1 MAVRRLAGA
10 GRTEVPAAPA
20 AVLAALL
27 DPAVLAALIP
37 GADSV
42 EQSGEGQFRALLSY
56 GVGSLRSRYQVELD
70 LSGRDHAQAIL
81 MQGSSRGGLGGG
93 SATGRVALHQARPGR
108 TSIAWSYEGEVTGAV
123 ALAGDTLL
131 RMSARLFVHRFFA
144 ALSRF
149 PFPAEDAERRPRRQ
163 QAPAS

>member
-1 MAVRRLAGA
+1 VATRRMAGA

-27 DPAVLAALIP
+27 DPAVLATLIP

-42 EQSGEGQFRALLSY
+42 EQSGEGRFSALLSF
-56 GVGSLRSRYQVELD
+56 GVGTLRSRYRIELD

-81 MQGSSRGGLGGG
+81 LQGSSRGGLGGG
-93 SATGRVALHQARPGR
+93 NANGRVALRQSRPGR
-108 TSIAWSYEGEVTGAV
+108 TSIDWSYEGEVTGAV

-131 RMSARLFVHRFFA
+131 QISARLFVHRFFA
-144 ALSRF
+144 ALARF
-149 PFPAEDAERRPRRQ
+149 KFPADLAGRRPPRHRVPL
-163 QAPAS
+163 A

>member
-10 GRTEVPAAPA
+10 GQTEVPAAPA

-37 GADSV
+37 GADTV
-42 EQSGEGQFRALLSY
+42 EQSGEGRFAALLSF
-56 GVGSLRSRYQVELD
+56 GVGTLRSRYRVELD

-81 MQGSSRGGLGGG
+81 LQGSSRGGLGGG
-93 SATGRVALHQARPGR
+93 SATGRVALRQSRPGR
-108 TSIAWSYEGEVTGAV
+108 TTIDWSYEGEVTGAV
-123 ALAGDTLL
+123 ALAGDVLL
-131 RMSARLFVHRFFA
+131 QISARLFVRRFFA

-149 PFPAEDAERRPRRQ
+149 QFPADPAARRPPRQ
-163 QAPAS
+163 SVPTA

>member
-1 MAVRRLAGA
+1 VAVRRLAGA
-10 GRTEVPAAPA
+10 GRTDVPAAPA

-42 EQSGEGQFRALLSY
+42 EQSGDGRFSALLSF
-56 GVGSLRSRYQVELD
+56 GVGTLRSRYRIELD

-81 MQGSSRGGLGGG
+81 LQGSSRGGLGGG
-93 SATGRVALHQARPGR
+93 SATGRVALRQPRPGR
-108 TSIAWSYEGEVTGAV
+108 TSIDWSYEGEVTGAV

-131 RMSARLFVHRFFA
+131 RLSARLFVHRFFA

-149 PFPAEDAERRPRRQ
+149 QFPADSTPRRPPRQ
-163 QAPAS
+163 RVPMT

>member
-1 MAVRRLAGA
+1 MPVRRLSGA

-42 EQSGEGQFRALLSY
+42 EQSGDGRFSALLSF
-56 GVGSLRSRYQVELD
+56 GVGTVRSRYRVELD

-81 MQGSSRGGLGGG
+81 LQGHSRGGLGGG
-93 SATGRVALHQARPGR
+93 NATGRVALRQSRPGR
-108 TSIAWSYEGEVTGAV
+108 TSIDWTYEGEVTGAV

-131 RMSARLFVHRFFA
+131 QISARLFVHRFFA

-149 PFPAEDAERRPRRQ
+149 PFPADAAARRPPRQ
-163 QAPAS
+163 RLPLA